1 MRIHIVL
8 DPETSSALTRTAD
21 AEVRT
26 PPQQAIVAI
35 RRGLGLEFPVPKEQY
50 RATPEAEVANAR

>member
-8 DPETSSALTRTAD
+8 DPETSSVLTRTAD

-35 RRGLGLEFPVPKEQY
+35 RRGLGLEIPYPKVDH
-50 RATPEAEVANAR
+50 RATPEEEVSDAR

>member
-35 RRGLGLEFPVPKEQY
+35 RRGLGLEFPVPKEEH
-50 RATPEAEVANAR
+50 RAAPEEVSHAR